1 MKTEE
6 KAEKVQNIATA
17 LAAIFGAVGA
27 FFGIFQAQVSADLKN
42 QVTSLQNASQQTIVN
57 VISTLGDDAQAADL
71 AQSGDT
77 VAITEQLINVYN
89 STKDQNAALTSETQ
103 TLQSENAA
111 LQEQVENLKSVLLN
125 TYSMDEIDTVVAQ
138 GYLDE
143 VETKRLDNLE
153 LLDSERCEQ
162 VASVRD
168 LYGTTHSVSYKFD
181 PWQEAWAKFKL
192 DGRYDTFEANILT
205 SDDTSRDANI
215 SVEIYVDDVLVGR
228 VDNIVRDEN
237 VRPISGNGWGT
248 YKTSAG
254 RIENI
259 QAAEHLARFLED
271 SQLLLWLAPSTFVA
285 MESKSTLAADDTIYH
300 AVSATILYLT
310 AQSKIQ
316 PLVYQ
321 SGIPYYS
328 QEVFEKVLLEMF
340 GQHLD
345 CTGLLQPVQIE
356 THEEEAIPIKYP
368 LAGAAYR
375 VTLLSQQ
382 DSSSLYAGTP
392 ESAAAPSS
400 EATVSLTYYL
410 PSSAQVGEILFMPG
424 ERPYRI
430 SVQSNVSWEYLPFCF
445 LGIEQET

>member
-6 KAEKVQNIATA
+6 KAKKVQNIATA

-27 FFGIFQAQVSADLKN
+27 FFGIFQAQMSANLKN

-153 LLDSERCEQ
+153 LLDSERWEQ

-192 DGRYDTFEANILT
+192 DGQYDTFEANILT
-205 SDDTSRDANI
+205 SDDTSRNTNI

-237 VRPISGNGWGT
+237 VRPISVSVNGG
-248 YKTSAG
+248 
-254 RIENI
+254 
-259 QAAEHLARFLED
+259 
-271 SQLLLWLAPSTFVA
+271 
-285 MESKSTLAADDTIYH
+285 
-300 AVSATILYLT
+300 
-310 AQSKIQ
+310 
-316 PLVYQ
+316 
-321 SGIPYYS
+321 
-328 QEVFEKVLLEMF
+328 KVLMIKAINTDSASGSICYVSDTNL
-340 GQHLD
+340 
-345 CTGLLQPVQIE
+345 TVLQ
-356 THEEEAIPIKYP
+356 
-368 LAGAAYR
+368 
-375 VTLLSQQ
+375 
-382 DSSSLYAGTP
+382 
-392 ESAAAPSS
+392 
-400 EATVSLTYYL
+400 
-410 PSSAQVGEILFMPG
+410 
-424 ERPYRI
+424 
-430 SVQSNVSWEYLPFCF
+430 
-445 LGIEQET
+445 

>member
-1 MKTEE
+1 M
-6 KAEKVQNIATA
+6 
-17 LAAIFGAVGA
+17 
-27 FFGIFQAQVSADLKN
+27 SANLKN

-103 TLQSENAA
+103 TLRSENAA

-237 VRPISGNGWGT
+237 VRPISVSVNGG
-248 YKTSAG
+248 
-254 RIENI
+254 
-259 QAAEHLARFLED
+259 
-271 SQLLLWLAPSTFVA
+271 
-285 MESKSTLAADDTIYH
+285 
-300 AVSATILYLT
+300 
-310 AQSKIQ
+310 
-316 PLVYQ
+316 
-321 SGIPYYS
+321 
-328 QEVFEKVLLEMF
+328 KVLMIKAINTDSASGSICYVSDTNL
-340 GQHLD
+340 
-345 CTGLLQPVQIE
+345 TVLQY
-356 THEEEAIPIKYP
+356 EEH
-368 LAGAAYR
+368 AGKRYSKEG
-375 VTLLSQQ
+375 V
-382 DSSSLYAGTP
+382 
-392 ESAAAPSS
+392 
-400 EATVSLTYYL
+400 
-410 PSSAQVGEILFMPG
+410 
-424 ERPYRI
+424 
-430 SVQSNVSWEYLPFCF
+430 
-445 LGIEQET
+445 